1 MMDSMVGK
9 EVRFVTIGLEVK
21 RGILEMVEEHVFKV
35 SGVIYP
41 VQNLVTMQT
50 TEQDEFVILRHDE
63 ELKKRMVKRHE
74 KRGRKRMMMA

>member
-1 MMDSMVGK
+1 MMNSMIGK

-35 SGVIYP
+35 NGVIYP

-50 TEQDEFVILRHDE
+50 TERDEFVKFRHDE
-63 ELKKRMVKRHE
+63 ELKKRMMKRHE